1 MKSVLLTIFLTFV
14 LYSGFSQ
21 TFPSEIWH
29 EGKLFLVNEE
39 VYSGK
44 IKYDQTKGIVQVEE
58 DGKILTFSANS
69 IFHFEI
75 YDITSESY
83 REFYVLPYGLLS
95 SYKTPV
101 IFEVLIEGNIT
112 LLSREYVSLENIQN
126 PYSLGSYTKEI
137 LVYDYFFL
145 DKTGDITKYTMKKKD
160 LYSIV
165 YKRQKEVVEFMKANR
180 LHHDKR
186 NDLVRVIAFYN
197 ALI

>member
-1 MKSVLLTIFLTFV
+1 MKFVILTIFLTIT
-14 LYSGFSQ
+14 LLSGFSQ
-21 TFPSEIWH
+21 TFPSDIWH
-29 EGKLFLVNEE
+29 EGKLVLVSEE
-39 VYSGK
+39 TFTGK
-44 IKYDQTKGIVQVEE
+44 VKYDLTKGIVQVEVGE
-58 DGKILTFSANS
+58 KIYTFSAKS

-75 YDITSESY
+75 YDTTSESY

-112 LLSREYVSLENIQN
+112 LLSREYVAIENIQN
-126 PYSLGSYTKEI
+126 PYSLGSYTKEV

-145 DKTGDITKYTMKKKD
+145 NQNGDIIKYTMKKKD
-160 LYSIV
+160 LYNAVS
-165 YKRQKEVVEFMKANR
+165 KRQKEVIEFMKAKR

>member
-21 TFPSEIWH
+21 TFPSELWH

-39 VYSGK
+39 VYNGK
-44 IKYDQTKGIVQVEE
+44 IKYDLIKGIVQV
-58 DGKILTFSANS
+58 DLDKKVLTFSANS

-101 IFEVLIEGNIT
+101 IFEVLIEGNLT
-112 LLSREYVSLENIQN
+112 LLSREYVALENIQN
-126 PYSLGSYTKEI
+126 PYSLGSYTKEV

-145 DKTGDITKYTMKKKD
+145 DKSGEITKYTMKKKD
-160 LYSIV
+160 LYNIV
-165 YKRQKEVVEFMKANR
+165 YKRQKEVAEFMKANR

>member
-1 MKSVLLTIFLTFV
+1 MKSALLTIFLTFV

-21 TFPSEIWH
+21 TFPSELWH

-44 IKYDQTKGIVQVEE
+44 IKYDLIKGIVQVDLDE
-58 DGKILTFSANS
+58 KVLTFSANS

-101 IFEVLIEGNIT
+101 IFEVLIEGNLT
-112 LLSREYVSLENIQN
+112 LLSREYVALENIQN
-126 PYSLGSYTKEI
+126 PYSLGSYTKEV

-145 DKTGDITKYTMKKKD
+145 DKSGEITKYTMKKKD
-160 LYSIV
+160 LYNIV
-165 YKRQKEVVEFMKANR
+165 YKRQKEVAEFMKANR

>member
-1 MKSVLLTIFLTFV
+1 MKFVILTIFLTIT
-14 LYSGFSQ
+14 LLSGFSQ
-21 TFPSEIWH
+21 TFPSDIWH
-29 EGKLFLVNEE
+29 EGKLELVSEE
-39 VYSGK
+39 TFTGK
-44 IKYDQTKGIVQVEE
+44 VKYDLTKGIVQVEVGE
-58 DGKILTFSANS
+58 KIYTFSAKS

-75 YDITSESY
+75 YDTTSETY

-112 LLSREYVSLENIQN
+112 LLSREYVAIENIQN
-126 PYSLGSYTKEI
+126 PYSLGSYTKEV

-145 DKTGDITKYTMKKKD
+145 NKNGDITKYTMKKKD
-160 LYSIV
+160 LYNAVS
-165 YKRQKEVVEFMKANR
+165 KRQKEVIEFMKANR

>member
-1 MKSVLLTIFLTFV
+1 MKYVLVTIFLIFI
-14 LYSGFSQ
+14 LHSGFSQ
-21 TFPSEIWH
+21 TFPSDVWH
-29 EGKLFLVNEE
+29 EGKLVLVSDETFT
-39 VYSGK
+39 GK
-44 IKYDQTKGIVQVEE
+44 IKYDQLKGIVQVEVGE
-58 DGKILTFSANS
+58 KILTYSANS

-75 YDITSESY
+75 HDITSESY

-101 IFEVLIEGNIT
+101 IFEVLIEGNLT
-112 LLSREYVSLENIQN
+112 LLSREYVAIENVQN
-126 PYSLGSYTKEI
+126 PYSLGSYTREV

-145 DKTGDITKYTMKKKD
+145 SKNGDITKYTMKKKD
-160 LYSIV
+160 LYNAVS
-165 YKRQKEVVEFMKANR
+165 KRQKQVIEFMKANR

>member
-1 MKSVLLTIFLTFV
+1 MKSVLLTILLTFV

-21 TFPSEIWH
+21 TFPSELWH
-29 EGKLFLVNEE
+29 DGKLFLVNEE
-39 VYSGK
+39 EYSGK
-44 IKYDQTKGIVQVEE
+44 LKYDLINGIVQAEVGE
-58 DGKILTFSANS
+58 KILTFSAKS

-75 YDITSESY
+75 YDVTSESY

-112 LLSREYVSLENIQN
+112 LLSREYVAIENIQN
-126 PYSLGSYTKEI
+126 PYSLGSYTKEV
-137 LVYDYFFL
+137 LVYNYFFL
-145 DKTGDITKYTMKKKD
+145 QKNGDITEYTKKKKD
-160 LYSIV
+160 LYNTLS
-165 YKRQKEVVEFMKANR
+165 KRQKQVIDYMKANR

>member
-160 LYSIV
+160 LYSIG

>member
-1 MKSVLLTIFLTFV
+1 MKSVSLTFLLTFV
-14 LYSGFSQ
+14 LFSGFSQ
-21 TFPSEIWH
+21 TFPSELWH
-29 EGKLFLVNEE
+29 DGKLFLVNEE
-39 VYSGK
+39 VYTGR
-44 IKYDQTKGIVQVEE
+44 IKYDQTKGVVQVEVDE
-58 DGKILTFSANS
+58 KVLTFSANS
-69 IFHFEI
+69 IFHFDI

-145 DKTGDITKYTMKKKD
+145 NKNGDITKYTLKKRD
-160 LYSIV
+160 LYTIV
-165 YKRQKEVVEFMKANR
+165 SKRQKEVTEFMKANR

-186 NDLVRVIAFYN
+186 NDLVRIIAFYN
-197 ALI
+197 ALL

>member
-1 MKSVLLTIFLTFV
+1 MKSALLTIFLTFV

-21 TFPSEIWH
+21 TFPSELWH
-29 EGKLFLVNEE
+29 EGKLFLVNED
-39 VYSGK
+39 VYNGK
-44 IKYDQTKGIVQVEE
+44 IKYDLIKGIVQVDLNE
-58 DGKILTFSANS
+58 KVLTFSANS

-75 YDITSESY
+75 YDITAESY

-101 IFEVLIEGNIT
+101 IFEVLIEGNLT
-112 LLSREYVSLENIQN
+112 LLSREYVALENIQN
-126 PYSLGSYTKEI
+126 PYSLGSYTKEV

-145 DKTGDITKYTMKKKD
+145 DKSGEITKYTMKKKD
-160 LYSIV
+160 LYNIV
-165 YKRQKEVVEFMKANR
+165 YKRQKEVTEFMKANR

>member
-1 MKSVLLTIFLTFV
+1 MKSALLTIFLTFV

-21 TFPSEIWH
+21 TFPSELWH

-39 VYSGK
+39 VYNGK
-44 IKYDQTKGIVQVEE
+44 IKYDLIKGIVQVDLNE
-58 DGKILTFSANS
+58 KVLTFSANS

-75 YDITSESY
+75 YDITAESY

-101 IFEVLIEGNIT
+101 IFEVLIEGNLT
-112 LLSREYVSLENIQN
+112 LLSREYVALENIQN
-126 PYSLGSYTKEI
+126 PYSLGSYTKEV

-145 DKTGDITKYTMKKKD
+145 DKSGEITKYTMKKKD
-160 LYSIV
+160 LYNIV
-165 YKRQKEVVEFMKANR
+165 YKRQKEVTEFMKANR

>member
-1 MKSVLLTIFLTFV
+1 MKSVLFTIFLTFV

-21 TFPSEIWH
+21 TFPSELWH

-44 IKYDQTKGIVQVEE
+44 IKYDLIKGIVQVDLDE
-58 DGKILTFSANS
+58 KVLTFSANS

-101 IFEVLIEGNIT
+101 IFEVLIEGNLT
-112 LLSREYVSLENIQN
+112 LLSREYVALENIQN
-126 PYSLGSYTKEI
+126 PYSLGSYTKEV

-145 DKTGDITKYTMKKKD
+145 DKSGEITKYTMKKKD
-160 LYSIV
+160 LYNIV
-165 YKRQKEVVEFMKANR
+165 YKRQKEVAEFMKANR

>member
-14 LYSGFSQ
+14 LYSGYSQ

-29 EGKLFLVNEE
+29 EGKLFLVNDEE
-39 VYSGK
+39 YTGK
-44 IKYDQTKGIVQVEE
+44 IKYDQTKGIVQVEVDE
-58 DGKILTFSANS
+58 KVLTFSANS
-69 IFHFEI
+69 IFHFDI

-112 LLSREYVSLENIQN
+112 LLSREYVAIENIQS
-126 PYSLGSYTKEI
+126 PYSLGSYSKEI

-145 DKTGDITKYTMKKKD
+145 NKNGDITKYTLKKRD
-160 LYSIV
+160 LYSALS
-165 YKRQKEVVEFMKANR
+165 KREKEVMEFMKANR

-186 NDLVRVIAFYN
+186 NDLVRIIAFYN
-197 ALI
+197 ALL